1 MYGIVKAGNHEV
13 EMVADAASI
22 YYYRKVFQEDFLKQT
37 QAEGD
42 NTDVFQKMGYIMAM
56 QSKYKDSRE
65 ELQKLTYNSFIDWLT
80 GFEPLDLI
88 LATDQIMDIYYQQ
101 AATTSKAK
109 KKGE

>member
-1 MYGIVKAGNHEV
+1 MYGPVKAGSHEI
-13 EMVADAASI
+13 EMAADAASI

-37 QAEGD
+37 QAGED
-42 NTDVFQKMGYIMAM
+42 NADIFQKMGYIMAM
-56 QSKYKDSRE
+56 QAKYKDKRE
-65 ELQKLTYNSFIDWLT
+65 ELQKLTFNSFISWLAD
-80 GFEPLDLI
+80 FEPLDLI